1 MTSVTTNAP
10 GDLELFHSR
19 VMNLCVIGDGF
30 IASLETT
37 GGPREIPHSPY
48 ECCDSKPE
56 MNNFVKQSV

>member
-1 MTSVTTNAP
+1 
-10 GDLELFHSR
+10 
-19 VMNLCVIGDGF
+19 MNLGIIGDGF

-37 GGPREIPHSPY
+37 GGPENPSLPY

>member
-30 IASLETT
+30 VASLETT
-37 GGPREIPHSPY
+37 GGPAGKSLISLMSAVILNQR
-48 ECCDSKPE
+48 
-56 MNNFVKQSV
+56 